1 MANISDVLNQ
11 LCGKDAMETLKKK
24 AESGEL
30 SDMLKSADSSK
41 VQKMLEGLGLQD
53 KIKQSDID
61 TALHKARQNPDFL
74 KNLKNKL

>member
-1 MANISDVLNQ
+1 MADISNVFAQ
-11 LCGKDAMETLKKK
+11 LCGKDAMDTLKKK

-30 SDMLKSADSSK
+30 SDILKSADTAK
-41 VQKMLEGLGLQD
+41 VQQILTGLGLQD

-61 TALHKARQNPDFL
+61 AALHKAKQNPDLL